1 MGNRRSY
8 CKLEIFRRLLFMIK
22 GFHIGWH
29 SFKLV
34 FCKLRFIK
42 ECVENSMFNCSKH
55 GFAYILVFFTEWL
68 VNNPNSAVSVDR
80 KAYQNSDC
88 WQVSFNKIWSTIQ
101 RINPHNS
108 IFGFK
113 RIKRY
118 RIINLSIIRI
128 FNNLKEFSS
137 FFLIA
142 VQKFLANKVFRDMRR
157 CNYSFE
163 FINGLLRL
171 FPLNFKSWVKDFQ
184 IFFNVLLN
192 L

>member
-1 MGNRRSY
+1 MHVGCDYPSSHTAALIASTPDSSDFHWLGSFDYLLKLETEMGNRRSY

-88 WQVSFNKIWSTIQ
+88 WQVSFNKI
-101 RINPHNS
+101 
-108 IFGFK
+108 
-113 RIKRY
+113 
-118 RIINLSIIRI
+118 
-128 FNNLKEFSS
+128 
-137 FFLIA
+137 
-142 VQKFLANKVFRDMRR
+142 
-157 CNYSFE
+157 
-163 FINGLLRL
+163 
-171 FPLNFKSWVKDFQ
+171 
-184 IFFNVLLN
+184 
-192 L
+192 